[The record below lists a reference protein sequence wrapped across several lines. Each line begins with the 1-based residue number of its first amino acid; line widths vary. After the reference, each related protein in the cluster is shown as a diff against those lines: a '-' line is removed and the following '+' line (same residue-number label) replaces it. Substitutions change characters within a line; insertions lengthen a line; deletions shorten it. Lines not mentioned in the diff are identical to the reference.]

1 MKRNSFYSLILGAV
15 LICSCTEESS
25 GVYPLGNE
33 DASMVSKVTSVFTN
47 GTNMSVG
54 ARSGT
59 SRGGGTLTVGENEAV
74 CAKYDV
80 ASGFQSNGTVP
91 YIKVSIH
98 VYEDCVGE
106 CEKLRL
112 TFKGVEDFVCKA
124 DDFAIRATDGTYL
137 EGCYGMD
144 EKGNKINEYK
154 YGNLSISGD
163 MDIIGGGLAN
173 LYGGNKQGGEEE
185 PVINTFEVWM

>member
-1 MKRNSFYSLILGAV
+1 MKRSSFYSLILGAV
-15 LICSCTEESS
+15 LISSCTEESS
-25 GVYPLGNE
+25 IIYLSGNE
-33 DASMVSKVTSVFTN
+33 GTSNVSKITSVFTN

-54 ARSGT
+54 SQQSA
-59 SRGGGTLTVGENEAV
+59 SRGGGTLTVGEDEAV

-137 EGCYGMD
+137 DGCYGTD
-144 EKGNKINEYK
+144 AEGNKINEYK
-154 YGNLSISGD
+154 AFIRQSRCRRS
-163 MDIIGGGLAN
+163 
-173 LYGGNKQGGEEE
+173 
-185 PVINTFEVWM
+185 